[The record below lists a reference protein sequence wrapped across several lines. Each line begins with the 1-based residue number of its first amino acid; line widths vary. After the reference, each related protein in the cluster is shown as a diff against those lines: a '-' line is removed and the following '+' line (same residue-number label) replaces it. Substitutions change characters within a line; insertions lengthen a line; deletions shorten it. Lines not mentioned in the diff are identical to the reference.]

1 MDNAHP
7 NPIQKD
13 TTGKILGNIIILN
26 RLNPVILKL
35 SDNFPTSD
43 ETLFIAGNK
52 ARKIKGNDIV
62 AFIKITKIG
71 VNISRFINGLR
82 IKKIPV
88 PITIGEVAKIN
99 MLKISTYLEK
109 KAEYIKK
116 LAIDKAIQ
124 TPKIPENN
132 AIINEFKA
140 AKYILGGKINN
151 PQKPLKK
158 RKKIGNI
165 KKNIVSNIQNQS
177 SKFFFKFK

>member
-1 MDNAHP
+1 MAKGSVWISPNENKVITPKSPIDNAHP

-71 VNISRFINGLR
+71 VNISRFINGLNKSK
-82 IKKIPV
+82 IKLDRKV
-88 PITIGEVAKIN
+88 
-99 MLKISTYLEK
+99 
-109 KAEYIKK
+109 
-116 LAIDKAIQ
+116 LADLA
-124 TPKIPENN
+124 
-132 AIINEFKA
+132 
-140 AKYILGGKINN
+140 YNN
-151 PQKPLKK
+151 PEAFKSLVKK
-158 RKKIGNI
+158 VQLSVK
-165 KKNIVSNIQNQS
+165 
-177 SKFFFKFK
+177 